1 MNLEILK
8 IASNTDNHKVLNNH
22 THHSKLKNRI
32 CGDEMQVSLKVVKNN
47 IVDFGYQCE
56 SCIYCQAS
64 VSLLSRN
71 SLNKKVLQIKVLLKM
86 AENFFENKDNS
97 FSKKEIVLSIFSFI
111 LSGALSYSCT
121 NNPAL
126 KLSKILPPSFP

>member
-8 IASNTDNHKVLNNH
+8 IASNTNNHKVLNNH

-47 IVDFGYQCE
+47 IVDFGYQCK

-71 SLNKKVLQIKVLLKM
+71 SINKTILNVNNLLKIS
-86 AENFFENKDNS
+86 ETFFEKKNEALPREWIVFNKIINKQNIS
-97 FSKKEIVLSIFSFI
+97 RKECLLLPFKT
-111 LSGALSYSCT
+111 LAK
-121 NNPAL
+121 AL
-126 KLSKILPPSFP
+126 KS

>member
-47 IVDFGYQCE
+47 IVDFGYQCK

-64 VSLLSRN
+64 VSLLSRC
-71 SLNKKVLQIKVLLKM
+71 SINKKILNVKNLLKT
-86 AENFFENKDNS
+86 AENFFEKENVIFPKEWSVFNKLFNRKNIS
-97 FSKKEIVLSIFSFI
+97 RKECLLLPFKT
-111 LSGALSYSCT
+111 LAKALRS
-121 NNPAL
+121 
-126 KLSKILPPSFP
+126 